1 MAGWGVGR
9 VVSTTE
15 TDGAD
20 VSGAPKN
27 GAGPRH
33 PDSRPIDAGLSGFED
48 ATRPVP
54 LPDVP
59 PADAVTAPVVLP
71 APAEYRGSRYRREA
85 TRTDKAVIIADAIGP
100 FCGVGSIMFAL
111 VAIAQFMFDSTPG
124 AWGSSLLA
132 AITSGVLAIGFLLL
146 HGGRGGW
153 IRTRSLP
160 FGIAVAA
167 LVGLNPLF
175 YIIGTQITYPAV
187 GMLLVIVG
195 VGALLHDW
203 FWATVVILAL
213 DVAWILC
220 AAAYGIPVPPA
231 IFAAQMLKANALAIV
246 LNVARTRTVRRFEQ
260 ARLEVHRLATTDEL
274 TGLANQRGLMEVA
287 RELEAT
293 GRTRTHHL
301 AVVYVD
307 VDGLKSVNDAHGHAA
322 GDALIRS
329 VADVLRRAFRPVDT
343 IARVG
348 GDEFAVLVAGPGP
361 DALVARVQFHLAEA
375 GLSAS
380 IGTAVADPTSPT
392 IDVADL
398 LDRADAAMYAVKV
411 ARKNGGGS

>member
-1 MAGWGVGR
+1 M
-9 VVSTTE
+9 
-15 TDGAD
+15 
-20 VSGAPKN
+20 
-27 GAGPRH
+27 
-33 PDSRPIDAGLSGFED
+33 
-48 ATRPVP
+48 
-54 LPDVP
+54 
-59 PADAVTAPVVLP
+59 
-71 APAEYRGSRYRREA
+71 
-85 TRTDKAVIIADAIGP
+85 
-100 FCGVGSIMFAL
+100 
-111 VAIAQFMFDSTPG
+111 
-124 AWGSSLLA
+124 
-132 AITSGVLAIGFLLL
+132 LAIGFLLL

-220 AAAYGIPVPPA
+220 AVAYGIPVPPA

-348 GDEFAVLVAGPGP
+348 GDEFAVLVGRTRSGCAGRPGARPPRGGRSVGQHRHRRRRSRVTDDRRRRPAGPGRRR
-361 DALVARVQFHLAEA
+361 DVRGQGRQEERRRFLAESDLPHPTGGCVSRRLRQWYRYRQCPSGA
-375 GLSAS
+375 C
-380 IGTAVADPTSPT
+380 GTAC
-392 IDVADL
+392 
-398 LDRADAAMYAVKV
+398 
-411 ARKNGGGS
+411 

>member
-1 MAGWGVGR
+1 
-9 VVSTTE
+9 
-15 TDGAD
+15 
-20 VSGAPKN
+20 
-27 GAGPRH
+27 
-33 PDSRPIDAGLSGFED
+33 
-48 ATRPVP
+48 
-54 LPDVP
+54 
-59 PADAVTAPVVLP
+59 
-71 APAEYRGSRYRREA
+71 
-85 TRTDKAVIIADAIGP
+85 
-100 FCGVGSIMFAL
+100 
-111 VAIAQFMFDSTPG
+111 
-124 AWGSSLLA
+124 
-132 AITSGVLAIGFLLL
+132 VLAIGFLLL

-380 IGTAVADPTSPT
+380 IGTAFADPASPT